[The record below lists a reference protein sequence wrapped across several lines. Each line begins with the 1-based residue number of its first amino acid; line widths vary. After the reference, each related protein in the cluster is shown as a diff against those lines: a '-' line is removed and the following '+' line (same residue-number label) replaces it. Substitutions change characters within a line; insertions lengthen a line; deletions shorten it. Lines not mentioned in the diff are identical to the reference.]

1 MKFTKMQ
8 GLGNDYVYV
17 DCAREKIMD
26 PAGLSR
32 RISDRHFGIGSDGLV
47 MILPGDEA
55 DFRMRMFNADGSE
68 AEMCGN
74 AIRCVGRYVYERG
87 LTDRTEIGVETCAGL
102 RKLKMNLLDGKV
114 SSVQV
119 DMGVPEFL
127 PERIPADPARL
138 GLPADAEAIAE
149 VPLALPFGTFSV
161 TCVSM
166 GNPHCVI
173 FTDEVESLPLE
184 VLGPAIERHPAF
196 PQKTNVEFARV
207 IDRGQIRMRVWE
219 RGSGE
224 TMACGTGACA
234 TLAAAVK
241 TGRTDRK
248 ATLHLNGGD
257 LEIEW
262 NEKTGRILKTGPAVF
277 VFDGDIEV

>member
-17 DCAREKIMD
+17 DCAREKIED
-26 PAGLSR
+26 PAALSR

-47 MILPGDEA
+47 MILPGDQA

-87 LTDRTEIGVETCAGL
+87 LTERTEIGVETCAGL
-102 RKLKMNLLDGKV
+102 RKLKINLLDGKV
-114 SSVQV
+114 SSVQA
-119 DMGVPEFL
+119 DMGVPDFF
-127 PERIPADPARL
+127 PERIPVDPARL
-138 GLPADAEAIAE
+138 GLPADAEAVVD
-149 VPLALPFGTFSV
+149 VPLALPYGIFSV

-173 FTDEVESLPLE
+173 FTDDVESLPLE
-184 VLGPAIERHPAF
+184 VLGPAVECHPAF
-196 PQKTNVEFARV
+196 SKKTNVEFAKV
-207 IDRGQIRMRVWE
+207 IGPGEIRMRVWE

-262 NEKTGRILKTGPAVF
+262 DEKTGRILKTGPAVF